1 VGKEMKTLNSKTP
14 LFDKHKDLGAYI
26 SGFGGFL
33 MPILYT
39 SAVQEHLWCRQSCA
53 VFDTAHMGQFLI
65 TGKTALQEVNN
76 LVITDIRPLAD
87 NRCRYT
93 VMLNASAGIID
104 DLILY
109 KINKDKFMLV
119 VNSGTRVQD
128 EEHIKKNLREAEF
141 LRLTP
146 DYGKIDVQGPQSRKV
161 LEDNLKIDLRQLRY
175 FSFDYFVYKKQRFLI
190 SRTGYT
196 GELGYEI
203 YIEKE
208 RLGWVWD
215 ILLSDSRVKPAGL
228 AARDTLR
235 LEAGLV
241 LYGQDINDTVNPWQA
256 GLERFIDLNKK
267 FIGREELIK
276 QKNSVDKRLSF
287 FVSDSKQAPR
297 HNYRIFS
304 YPESEEIGV
313 VTSGTYS
320 PLLKAGIGSGYI
332 KKEFSQ
338 YGTGIK
344 IKGNNRVINACIAR
358 RPVSNLKV

>member
-1 VGKEMKTLNSKTP
+1 
-14 LFDKHKDLGAYI
+14 
-26 SGFGGFL
+26 
-33 MPILYT
+33 
-39 SAVQEHLWCRQSCA
+39 
-53 VFDTAHMGQFLI
+53 
-65 TGKTALQEVNN
+65 
-76 LVITDIRPLAD
+76 
-87 NRCRYT
+87 
-93 VMLNASAGIID
+93 
-104 DLILY
+104 
-109 KINKDKFMLV
+109 
-119 VNSGTRVQD
+119 
-128 EEHIKKNLREAEF
+128 
-141 LRLTP
+141 
-146 DYGKIDVQGPQSRKV
+146 
-161 LEDNLKIDLRQLRY
+161 
-175 FSFDYFVYKKQRFLI
+175 
-190 SRTGYT
+190 
-196 GELGYEI
+196 
-203 YIEKE
+203 
-208 RLGWVWD
+208 
-215 ILLSDSRVKPAGL
+215 
-228 AARDTLR
+228 
-235 LEAGLV
+235 
-241 LYGQDINDTVNPWQA
+241 VNPWQA